1 MAKESG
7 KTEEFVL
14 LAETCVHFLHLTC
27 AAVTISAVHRVP
39 SLLSTLWLEPA
50 APVMPRVFLS
60 ALRNSRTCFSWSQQK
75 HRIIPQLVFNLYS
88 DNALMSGMFYL
99 VSPCSFESTTAM
111 TGGGYFELYT
121 EIQTENSIEMEHVCL
136 RRACH
141 FILLRKDC

>member
-7 KTEEFVL
+7 KREEFVL

-60 ALRNSRTCFSWSQQK
+60 ALRNSRTCFSQSQQK

-111 TGGGYFELYT
+111 TGGGIL
-121 EIQTENSIEMEHVCL
+121 S
-136 RRACH
+136 
-141 FILLRKDC
+141 FILKFRLKIALRWSMCVSEELVTSYS